1 VRLQRDLFGRMLAIS
16 INENTDIEKIL
27 TYPLTPVPMSM
38 CHLDGS
44 IFKTDKSV
52 LLKAL
57 EKNVQSKAPTYTDVC
72 LIDGFFLVH
81 CIKDL
86 PKTRKRFK
94 KNTSD
99 GDQ

>member
-1 VRLQRDLFGRMLAIS
+1 MRLQRDLFGRMLAIS

-44 IFKTDKSV
+44 IFKTDVRFIKSIRKECSKQSPDIHRRLLNRWV
-52 LLKAL
+52 LSRAL
-57 EKNVQSKAPTYTDVC
+57 YKRFAEN
-72 LIDGFFLVH
+72 F
-81 CIKDL
+81 
-86 PKTRKRFK
+86 RKRFK
-94 KNTSD
+94 KNNSN